1 MEKRCL
7 NMRAPAYKPSV
18 IPAVGVMGPSLQGV
32 LIADPRGSPTNVL
45 YVQVAY
51 LCFLKSPISYGEL
64 L

>member
-1 MEKRCL
+1 
-7 NMRAPAYKPSV
+7 
-18 IPAVGVMGPSLQGV
+18 MGPSLQGV